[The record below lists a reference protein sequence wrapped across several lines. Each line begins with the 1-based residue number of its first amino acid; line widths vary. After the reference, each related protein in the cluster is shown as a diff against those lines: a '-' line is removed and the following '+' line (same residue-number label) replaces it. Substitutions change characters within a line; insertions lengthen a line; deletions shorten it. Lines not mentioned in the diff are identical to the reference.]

1 MIRINLKKKS
11 NNGITLIALV
21 ITIIVLLILAGVSIA
36 TLTGDNGI
44 LTQANNASIQQ
55 SHGTVRDAIGIA
67 YNEYQIEIKT
77 ATKSKLAST
86 EIVTIQGEEEK
97 SLAPV
102 YSSFMDFLV
111 QKGYVVD
118 EDSGKIDVE
127 ALTGSRQALGNGEDT
142 DVYKIEEVSD
152 KYVVNYYDEDNQKE
166 EIWSVSNN
174 GTNTGTGDITL
185 EPDTGKEAL
194 ILVYNVEEGDTIEL
208 PYRLYWY
215 SDGGNSNTAI
225 FDFDVDWGDGSTTN
239 DITNENIE
247 SNATHQ
253 YSTAGEKAIR
263 ITGKY
268 EVISS
273 YDYPAH
279 VGIEKLIRVE
289 QWGTTGLK
297 SIGLNNLDNLTK
309 IASPTEKSFKELVD
323 VSFYGSEIQGI
334 PENLFANCPNVTNFS
349 STFGF
354 TAITS
359 IPENLFANCSNVTDF
374 SGTFEFTS
382 ITGIPENLFANCPNV
397 TNFKE
402 AFKDTEITSIPE
414 NLFANCPNVT
424 DFYKTFSGT
433 KITSIPEN
441 LFASVDWNKVESLSK
456 CFAGCGNV
464 TGEVP
469 ALWLEGTN
477 SSDNDYQGNP
487 DGFACFFGCIESDN
501 YGEIPE
507 YWKSSFVE

>member
-55 SHGTVRDAIGIA
+55 SHGIVRDAIGIA

-323 VSFYGSEIQGI
+323 VSFYGSEI
-334 PENLFANCPNVTNFS
+334 
-349 STFGF
+349 
-354 TAITS
+354 
-359 IPENLFANCSNVTDF
+359 
-374 SGTFEFTS
+374 
-382 ITGIPENLFANCPNV
+382 
-397 TNFKE
+397 
-402 AFKDTEITSIPE
+402 
-414 NLFANCPNVT
+414 
-424 DFYKTFSGT
+424 
-433 KITSIPEN
+433 
-441 LFASVDWNKVESLSK
+441 
-456 CFAGCGNV
+456 
-464 TGEVP
+464 
-469 ALWLEGTN
+469 
-477 SSDNDYQGNP
+477 
-487 DGFACFFGCIESDN
+487 
-501 YGEIPE
+501 
-507 YWKSSFVE
+507 